1 MNYYHNPVRLY
12 WDTHCIKYV
21 KDGIG
26 ELNVKK
32 VLLIKWSETALENQA
47 GKELYEALYGC
58 DVTELVFEKSNPDI
72 VDLYELYQN
81 KKQEKL
87 ELVIAVGGGSVLD
100 IAKSFAAI
108 LDNEYA
114 SIEELRQA
122 IIEKNTGKPA
132 CPWIGIPTTAGT
144 GSEVTCW
151 ATVWDAEKGSKLSL
165 EDKRNYAYAA
175 YIEPEFT
182 MSMPMKLVVSS
193 ALDAVAHATESYW
206 AKAHNMVSSIYALKA
221 ISMIMTN
228 LELLM
233 EDQKEEY
240 YLAMAEASMLAG
252 RAFSNTKTTACHSIS
267 YPLTLRYGIP
277 HGVAV
282 SMLLPAL
289 LCMNESKIEQK
300 EALLEAYGAK
310 TMEEAGQRI
319 ITILEKAGISYKLSD
334 WNVKKEEFDELAK
347 NCFTKGR
354 MENNPVDLTKEDVV
368 KILENIW

>member
-21 KDGIG
+21 KDVIG

-334 WNVKKEEFDELAK
+334 WNVKKEELDELAK

>member
-21 KDGIG
+21 KDVIG

-32 VLLIKWSETALENQA
+32 VLLIKWSETALENQT

-334 WNVKKEEFDELAK
+334 WNVKKEELDELAK

>member
-21 KDGIG
+21 KDVIG

-72 VDLYELYQN
+72 VDLYELHQN

-108 LDNEYA
+108 LDKEYA

-300 EALLEAYGAK
+300 EDLLEAYGAK

-334 WNVKKEEFDELAK
+334 WNVKKEELDELAK